1 MENAS
6 FTIDT
11 SDWKSFYKMKY
22 NGEKASLIAF
32 SSLVSG
38 TCGVGALKLEP
49 KALEV
54 SKAIAEKFSGLG
66 EELTKLNRSTR
77 SMMKKEGIEKNKY
90 LEMFILQQALQ
101 ILGAKTCL
109 EKKELK
115 KTLKDI

>member
-22 NGEKASLIAF
+22 NGDKTRLIAF

-49 KALEV
+49 AAMEV
-54 SKAIAEKFSGLG
+54 AKTLSEEFSSLG
-66 EELTKLNRSTR
+66 EELAKINRTTR
-77 SMMKKEGIEKNKY
+77 RFMKKQGIEKNKY
-90 LEMFILQQALQ
+90 LEMFIIQQALQ